1 MVKTKLNEKKKE
13 TSNLIKIAA
22 VLSLS
27 GRTINTKLFFS
38 LLPPQKK
45 KETITLR
52 SDSLLNQPSHY
63 PTSFRFSR
71 ILTPRK
77 SQRTER
83 GGETEEGRHNLPL
96 PPDVAS

>member
-45 KETITLR
+45 KKPLLSDLTLYSTNHPITRRRL
-52 SDSLLNQPSHY
+52 DSRES
-63 PTSFRFSR
+63 
-71 ILTPRK
+71 
-77 SQRTER
+77 
-83 GGETEEGRHNLPL
+83 
-96 PPDVAS
+96 